1 MSSPSL
7 YLELAALG
15 VASGAFV
22 SPTLD
27 GNAITFWRFTTVKH
41 TPFAIEPR
49 NFTANGSARFG
60 ANNVKFT
67 VPRSGDLLWS
77 TFVHFRLPGIC
88 DTTTAQSAAD
98 VHSPMWV
105 DGVGHALIT
114 DFKLLVGGAI
124 IDELDNNALAMWEEL
139 SGQPG
144 KRLAEKIGRYGGD
157 ENADA
162 ARRLRS
168 RFAQDLYVPIHMSFA
183 QHTGLALPMV
193 ALQFHSVEFQI
204 SFANF
209 ADVIDRNS
217 AVGLATLEKTES
229 DHVSG
234 TAAAGGDGAL
244 TNADLEVDIEA
255 FLVYLDHDE
264 RSKFAM
270 GSFEQ
275 VVTQTQ
281 RNTLTVS
288 GTGATGANH
297 TSHNVSARRL
307 ELNLNHLVRELI
319 VAVRPHAFYSPNTAA
334 GSDDARRTGTAAQ
347 VEVPARNLDFRGVV
361 TGGGANDSRAGM
373 AFGTVAAVDGIEV
386 DPIQELGLFFNNQ
399 PRYEIRPGKFYR
411 LVTPYVVHTNI
422 PDRFLY
428 VIPFAVDPEDSNPCG
443 AFNASRTDKVE
454 LSVKLAPGALHTVAG
469 TSDSQASDSTGTATI
484 EVMAVS
490 NNILRISQGLLAKRF
505 AM

>member
-60 ANNVKFT
+60 ASNVKFT

-77 TFVHFRLPGIC
+77 TFVHFRLPGIGEIA
-88 DTTTAQSAAD
+88 TPSTAAAA
-98 VHSPMWV
+98 SPAWV

-157 ENADA
+157 SDANA

-168 RFAQDLYVPIHMSFA
+168 RFAQDLYVPIHMSFS

-204 SFANF
+204 SFANID
-209 ADVIDRNS
+209 DVLDRNNDRT
-217 AVGLATLEKTES
+217 AVVKTES
-229 DHVSG
+229 DKVNG
-234 TAAAGGDGAL
+234 ATAITGDGAL

-288 GTGATGANH
+288 GTGATGTNH
-297 TSHNVSARRL
+297 ASHNVSTRRL

-319 VAVRPHAFYSPNTAA
+319 VAVRPHAFYAA
-334 GSDDARRTGTAAQ
+334 DGGGADARHNTTQ
-347 VEVPARNLDFRGVV
+347 VEVPQHNLDFRGVV
-361 TGGGANDSRAGM
+361 TGGGANDSRSGM
-373 AFGTVAAVDGIEV
+373 AFGTIAAADGLEV

-399 PRYEIRPGKFYR
+399 ARYEVRPGKFYR
-411 LVTPYVVHTNI
+411 LVTPYVFHTNI

-428 VIPFAVDPEDSNPCG
+428 VIPFAVDPEDANPCG

-454 LSVKLAPGALHTVAG
+454 LSVKLAPGALNSGAATDSAAST
-469 TSDSQASDSTGTATI
+469 TSGTATI